1 MAYIVFSLFFAL
13 VLFVGNAA
21 ASIFLGIIFALI
33 SKPEQSFIS
42 LKVGATPLQIG
53 IVILGAT
60 ISLPYAWSVS
70 ANYLPWIS
78 LFVLGSFFTGLLLGK
93 ILGIHHRIA
102 FLLSAGAAICG
113 GTAMAAVAPIIKAKP
128 QEILI
133 AMSIVFLLNALA
145 IIFFPIIGG
154 YLEMTNFQFGAWSA
168 LAIHDTSSVIGSA
181 LSYSNESAQVA
192 ATLKLGRTI
201 WIIPLIL
208 ITNWIVN
215 RQAETTKFPRFI
227 LFFILAILLNTMLS
241 FTEQVLDAL
250 KIASHIFLMLG
261 LFCIGSQFKVQ
272 ELKSISGMPLVLA
285 LILWIIVIPSAYWL
299 VTYLN
304 SSLI

>member
-1 MAYIVFSLFFAL
+1 MIYVVFSLFFAL
-13 VLFVGNAA
+13 VLLIGNAA

-33 SKPEQSFIS
+33 IKPDKSFVS
-42 LKVGATPLQIG
+42 LKIGTTPLQIG

-78 LFVLGSFFTGLLLGK
+78 LFVLGSFFAGLVLGK

-128 QEILI
+128 QELLI
-133 AMSIVFLLNALA
+133 AMTIVFLLNALA

-181 LSYSNESAQVA
+181 LTYSNESAQVA

-208 ITNWIVN
+208 ITNWVIN

-227 LFFILAILLNTMLS
+227 LFFILAIVLNTALN
-241 FTEQVLDAL
+241 FNDQVLDVL
-250 KIASHIFLMLG
+250 KTASQLFLMLG
-261 LFCIGSQFKVQ
+261 LFCIGTQFNVQ
-272 ELKSISGMPLVLA
+272 ELKSISGKPLILA
-285 LILWIIVIPSAYWL
+285 LLLWMMVIPSAYWL
-299 VTYLN
+299 VTYF
-304 SSLI
+304 